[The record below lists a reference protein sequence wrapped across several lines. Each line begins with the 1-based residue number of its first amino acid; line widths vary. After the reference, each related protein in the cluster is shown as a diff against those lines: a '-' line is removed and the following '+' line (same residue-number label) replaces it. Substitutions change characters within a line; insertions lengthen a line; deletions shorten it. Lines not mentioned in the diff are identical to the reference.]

1 MPVQTE
7 AIHKN
12 EGNLSEGNRT
22 ISREEITVVSGQNL
36 GAMFVVGKITASGKY
51 KEYDNAA
58 ADGSQAAAGVLI
70 GAVDATSG
78 DKKGVILAR
87 YVEVDYDLLQWK
99 AAMSQGDKDAGVVD
113 LAAIGIIV
121 RGK

>member
-1 MPVQTE
+1 MAVQNE

-12 EGNLSEGNRT
+12 EGNLHEGNGT

-36 GAMFVVGKITASGKY
+36 GAMFVVGKITATGKY

-87 YVEVDYDLLQWK
+87 YAEVDYDLLQWK

-113 LAAIGIIV
+113 LAALGIIV